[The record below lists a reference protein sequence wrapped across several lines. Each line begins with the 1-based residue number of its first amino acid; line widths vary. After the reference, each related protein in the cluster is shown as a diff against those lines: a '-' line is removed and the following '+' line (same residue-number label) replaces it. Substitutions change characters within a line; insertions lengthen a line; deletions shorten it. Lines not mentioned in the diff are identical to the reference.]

1 MVTLKELRE
10 HFYIPE
16 YRDNGLYL
24 IHEKEPGT
32 GSRMVYKYL
41 CTAKHKN
48 GYWQIQDFKGTGKLD
63 KIKENI
69 NKHVN
74 SLPYSSEYY
83 MPVYREGLFEE
94 LVITDYMYDLG
105 FKYRDVS
112 WGGTS
117 FSTERD
123 NIYGKS
129 DDISISIYGLDCF
142 GKDGIKENVSISYFT
157 SGFSWVSIETKRD
170 VGSIKEGISALLKP
184 LLITNAVSDIKMSE
198 KLEDPEEIDLII
210 SKLTPSLDEVSVS
223 AKAYLKTELLK
234 LAESL

>member
-69 NKHVN
+69 ESHVS

-83 MPVYREGLFEE
+83 MPCYREGLFEE
-94 LVITDYMYDLG
+94 LVIIDYMYELG

-112 WGGTS
+112 WGTT
-117 FSTERD
+117 FFTTERD
-123 NIYGKS
+123 DIYGKS
-129 DDISISIYGLDCF
+129 DNISISITGLDCF
-142 GKDGIKENVSISYFT
+142 TKDGLCEDVSISYFT
-157 SGFSWVSIETKRD
+157 SGFSWVSVETKRD
-170 VGSIKEGISALLKP
+170 IESIKQGISSLLKP
-184 LLITNAVSDIKMSE
+184 LLITNAVADIKMSE
-198 KLEDPEEIDLII
+198 KLEDPKEIDLII
-210 SKLTPSLDEVSVS
+210 SKLTPSLDKVSGS
-223 AKAYLKTELLK
+223 AKVYLKEELLK